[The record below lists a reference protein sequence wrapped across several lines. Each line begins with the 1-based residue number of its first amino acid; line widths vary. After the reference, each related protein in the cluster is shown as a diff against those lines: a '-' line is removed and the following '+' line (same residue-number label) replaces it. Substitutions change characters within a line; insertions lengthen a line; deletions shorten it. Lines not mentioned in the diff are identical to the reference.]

1 MVDLRKLDET
11 IKNSGIKMIAL
22 SEKSG
27 ISRQTLYNRLDGIGE
42 FTASEIVGIT
52 NALRLSQEEREAIF
66 FAH

>member
-11 IKNSGIKMIAL
+11 IKNSGIKMTAL

>member
-11 IKNSGIKMIAL
+11 IKNSGIKMTAL

-52 NALRLSQEEREAIF
+52 SALRLSQEEREAIF